1 MSKII
6 GIDVGGSTTKIV
18 GFDDG
23 RMISPLFVKAS
34 DQLASVYGAFGKFT
48 DTNGIN
54 LRDIDK
60 VMMTGVGST
69 FLANELYGISAEHV
83 SEFEC
88 VGKGGLY
95 LSGYDKAIIVSM
107 GTGTS
112 IVYASKDGTIEYM
125 GGTGVGG
132 GTLVGL
138 SKKLLGISDIGNLI
152 DVASEGS
159 LENVDLTIADITKKD
174 IGLESHMTAANFGKV
189 SDVATKGDLALGIIN
204 MVFESVGMLAVFA
217 ARSKGI
223 KVGLIRPIT
232 LWPFP
237 TAPFK
242 KAASQVKEIISVELS
257 MGQMIED
264 VKLASEC
271 KVPVTLCSRT
281 GGMIPSPEQVLE
293 AIKKANGGAK

>member
-1 MSKII
+1 MTHISIYGDEQMGKII

-18 GFDDG
+18 GFDG
-23 RMISPLFVKAS
+23 NKMISPLFVKAS

-48 DTNGIN
+48 DMNSIS

-69 FLANELYGISAEHV
+69 FLANELYGIKAVHA

-95 LSGYDKAIIVSM
+95 LSGLDRAIIVSM

-112 IVYASKDGTIEYM
+112 IVHAEKDGKIEYM

-132 GTLVGL
+132 GTVMGL
-138 SKKLLGISDIGNLI
+138 ANKMLGISDISSLI
-152 DVASEGS
+152 DVASEGN
-159 LENVDLTIADITKKD
+159 LQNIDLTIADITKKD

-189 SDVATKGDLALGIIN
+189 SDVATKGDLALGLIN

-217 ARSKGI
+217 ARSK
-223 KVGLIRPIT
+223 
-232 LWPFP
+232 
-237 TAPFK
+237 
-242 KAASQVKEIISVELS
+242 
-257 MGQMIED
+257 
-264 VKLASEC
+264 
-271 KVPVTLCSRT
+271 
-281 GGMIPSPEQVLE
+281 
-293 AIKKANGGAK
+293 AIKDVILTGNLVRLPQATSIAETFSTLFGLNFSIPENAEFATAIGAALR